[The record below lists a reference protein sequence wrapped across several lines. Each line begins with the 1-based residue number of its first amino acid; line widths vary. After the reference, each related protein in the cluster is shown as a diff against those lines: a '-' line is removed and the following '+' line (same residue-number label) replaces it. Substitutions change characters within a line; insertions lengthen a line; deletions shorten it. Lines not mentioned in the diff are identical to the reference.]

1 MKKSVPVN
9 VIVHYPTTEKG
20 WRELRHRVACVHA
33 DATLNS
39 ISKLKCSD
47 WQKLKLLKAIIDDA
61 KAQIEKVKNNG
72 NEIRYVRYRD
82 RRRTM

>member
-1 MKKSVPVN
+1 MKKSAPIN

-20 WRELRHRVACVHA
+20 WRELRRRVAGVHA

-39 ISKLKCSD
+39 ISKLKCPD

-61 KAQIEKVKNNG
+61 KAQIGKQ
-72 NEIRYVRYRD
+72 
-82 RRRTM
+82 